1 MEILCSDLNV
11 WLDFVATH
19 NLTLPF
25 LLPYVFITD
34 GVVAR
39 EEILSPP
46 DLLDQLIAAGLVLVS
61 LTNEEKDCSDDIFSR
76 YKGIS
81 SADSRLLAI
90 AKMRS
95 IPVLTGDRKM
105 REVAKSEGVQV
116 FGTLWVLDSLLNSLL
131 IDDSTFYKCIEYLL
145 NDPSRRLPK
154 DELRKRLARSARSE
168 RS

>member
-11 WLDFVATH
+11 WLDFVAAH

-61 LTNEEKDCSDDIFSR
+61 LTNEEKDYSDDIFSR
-76 YKGIS
+76 CELPHPVKGCGF
-81 SADSRLLAI
+81 R
-90 AKMRS
+90 
-95 IPVLTGDRKM
+95 
-105 REVAKSEGVQV
+105 
-116 FGTLWVLDSLLNSLL
+116 
-131 IDDSTFYKCIEYLL
+131 
-145 NDPSRRLPK
+145 
-154 DELRKRLARSARSE
+154 
-168 RS
+168 